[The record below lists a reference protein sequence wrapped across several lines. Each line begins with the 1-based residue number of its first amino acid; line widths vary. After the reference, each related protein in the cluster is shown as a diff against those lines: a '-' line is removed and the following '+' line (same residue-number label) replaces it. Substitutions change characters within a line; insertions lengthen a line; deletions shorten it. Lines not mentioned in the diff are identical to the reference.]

1 MNNEID
7 IPTTINN
14 NKVRRKDLFANSAAS
29 LLSFLDNL
37 GNSKEA
43 TAPGIILVNISAL
56 PFAILKKATSALVKY
71 KAVNKFVP
79 YILI

>member
-14 NKVRRKDLFANSAAS
+14 KLGEKIYLRISAAS